1 MTLAGPPRTSGVRRG
16 GRRTERGARVVRP
29 ARWLGLLTAAVLVG
43 LGGASAV
50 DPAVADT
57 PEERA
62 LSEAKAKL
70 AEVRSEIEE
79 AERVADDASD
89 ALADADATL
98 REMEQVV
105 NDTTEAVERQRAV
118 TQRAQDRLG
127 RVEDERDDLVLA
139 FNQRAVRAFKL
150 GPTSSLDILLGGED
164 ASDAVDRSTYLR
176 TVLDGDQVDLEAID
190 AAEIAVEAERARA
203 EAEEDRL
210 VALLG
215 EREEVLAE
223 VEELRDMR
231 ALEAADARER
241 VQVLAEQQD
250 DLEAE
255 QERIEELIRER
266 EAEERRRAAARR
278 EAERQA
284 EQQRQAEVAE
294 RQRQPTS
301 SAGYSWPLC
310 APVTS
315 EYGPR
320 WGRMHRGIDLGAPTG
335 TPIGAARAGRVIF
348 AGWQGGYGRLTLI
361 RHDDGVVTAYAHMSS
376 FSVGEGRRVERGQR
390 IGAVGST
397 GNSTGPHL
405 HLEFRVGGQAQNPRQ
420 YLSGSPC

>member
-1 MTLAGPPRTSGVRRG
+1 MGS
-16 GRRTERGARVVRP
+16 VVVV
-29 ARWLGLLTAAVLVG
+29 AAAF
-43 LGGASAV
+43 GGATPM
-50 DPAVADT
+50 PAGAGT

-62 LSEAKAKL
+62 LAEAKAKL
-70 AEVRSEIEE
+70 ADLRTDIVH
-79 AERVADDASD
+79 AERVADDAAD
-89 ALADADATL
+89 ALEDADATL

-105 NDTTEAVERQRAV
+105 NETAEAVERQQRA
-118 TQRAQDRLG
+118 TQRAQGRLE
-127 RVEDERDDLVLA
+127 RLEDERDALIRA

-150 GPTSSLDILLGGED
+150 GPTSTLDMLFSGDG
-164 ASDAVDRSTYLR
+164 ASDAIDRTTYLR
-176 TVLDGDQVDLEAID
+176 SVLDGDQVDLEAID
-190 AAEIAVEAERARA
+190 AAEVAVAAERVRTVT
-203 EAEEDRL
+203 EEDRL
-210 VALLG
+210 ASLLE
-215 EREEVLAE
+215 EREEILAD
-223 VEELRDMR
+223 VEELRQTR

-241 VQVLAEQQD
+241 VRLLEEQQD

-255 QERIEELIRER
+255 QQRIEELISER
-266 EAEERRRAAARR
+266 EAEARRRAAADR
-278 EAERQA
+278 EAQRQVERQ
-284 EQQRQAEVAE
+284 QRDE
-294 RQRQPTS
+294 RAANQRRPTS

-335 TPIGAARAGRVIF
+335 TPIGAARAGQVIF
-348 AGWQGGYGRLTLI
+348 ADWQGGYGRLVLI

-376 FSVGEGRRVERGQR
+376 FAVGEGQWVDRGQR
-390 IGAVGST
+390 IGNVGST